1 MKAMRPLH
9 LELNPRRER
18 ILRAVVE
25 KHISTAMPVS
35 SETIVKEYK
44 LGISPATVRIELAVL
59 ESMGLVKQPHT
70 SAGRVPSDKGYRF
83 YVDRFLSPKPL
94 KPDEAAMVR
103 STFQVKYC
111 AIEELLRASLGLL
124 ASLTGYAALAS
135 FTLSGDEPLSEIHI
149 TAPTP
154 KKLLVMVTL
163 SGGKV
168 FHRLFCSAIPI
179 DAGSLKYVLSLLR
192 ASLCGLKLSQV
203 LHMRPSSFIQ
213 RFKNAFIS
221 SYNAV
226 SKLLRMSFEMIQE
239 TLRANCMLVFVSNFT
254 QLLSQPEF
262 KDVDRAR
269 SLVELLS
276 DPLRWFFFE
285 PYCIAC
291 EPSPWTAIGMELLGG
306 IAQSPEPPKDV
317 LAECSLVGAS
327 YFIGDMHG
335 GNIAVLGPKRMRYD
349 RALSAVNEVA
359 KWLSISLTS
368 FMS

>member
-1 MKAMRPLH
+1 MRPLP

-35 SETIVKEYK
+35 SEAIVREYK
-44 LGISPATVRIELAVL
+44 LGISPATVRIELAAL

-70 SAGRVPSDKGYRF
+70 SAGRVPSDKGYRL

-94 KPDEAAMVR
+94 KPNEIAMVR

-111 AIEELLRASLGLL
+111 AIEELLRAALGLL

-135 FTLSGDEPLSEIHI
+135 FTLSGEEPLCEINI
-149 TAPTP
+149 SAPTP

-163 SGGKV
+163 GKGKV
-168 FHRLFCSAIPI
+168 FHRLFYSAIPV
-179 DAGSLKYVLSLLR
+179 DAGSLKYVSSLLR

-203 LHMRPSSFIQ
+203 LRMRPSSFMQ
-213 RFKNAFIS
+213 HFKNALTG

-226 SKLLRMSFEMIQE
+226 SKLLRMNFEMIQE

-262 KDVDRAR
+262 MDVHRAR

-276 DPLRWFFFE
+276 EPLKWFFFE
-285 PYCIAC
+285 PYYFAC
-291 EPSPWTAIGMELLGG
+291 ESSPWTAIGMELLGG
-306 IAQSPEPPKDV
+306 VAQSPEPPIDV
-317 LAECSLVGAS
+317 LAECSLVGAPYS
-327 YFIGDMHG
+327 IGEMHG
-335 GNIAVLGPKRMRYD
+335 GTIAVLGPKRMRYD
-349 RALSAVNEVA
+349 RVLSAVSEVA